1 VSGTSA
7 RPRTEI
13 VTVDVD
19 GQVLKV
25 GIKRGDGP
33 PLLVFNGIGA
43 NLEILEPFTD
53 ALDGIET
60 IVFDVPGTGGS
71 ALPSSPYCLR
81 KLARL
86 ADRMLTK
93 LGYESKVDVLGVS
106 WGGALAQQF
115 ARSCRH
121 RCRRLILAAT
131 TPGALMMPGSPFVLW
146 RMFNPRR
153 YGDPDHLRRIAPK
166 IYGGDI
172 RRDPDLIKAY
182 VLLLQSPHW
191 LGYVYQQ
198 LAFLGWSSLRWLPT
212 LRQPTLVLA
221 GRHDPL
227 VPVIN
232 ARVLAM
238 LIPRSKLEVVDD
250 GHLFLMS
257 SPQRVAPMIRD
268 FLLAP
273 FPTA

>member
-1 VSGTSA
+1 M
-7 RPRTEI
+7 PRTEI
-13 VTVDVD
+13 VTLDVD
-19 GQVLKV
+19 GQILKV

-43 NLEILEPFTD
+43 NLETLEPLTH
-53 ALDGIET
+53 ALEGIET

-71 ALPSSPYCLR
+71 ALPASPYRLR
-81 KLARL
+81 SLARL

-93 LGYESKVDVLGVS
+93 LGYQSKVDVLGVS

-115 ARSCRH
+115 ARTCRH
-121 RCRRLILAAT
+121 RCRRLVLAVT
-131 TPGALMMPGSPFVLW
+131 TPGALMVPGSPFVLW

-153 YGDPDHLRRIAPK
+153 YGDPDHLRKIAPK
-166 IYGGDI
+166 IYGGDV
-172 RRDPDLIKAY
+172 RRNPDLIKAY
-182 VLLLQSPHW
+182 ILLLRRPHW

-198 LAFLGWSSLRWLPT
+198 VAFLGWSSLAWLPT

-227 VPVIN
+227 VPVMN
-232 ARVLAM
+232 SRVLAM
-238 LIPRSKLEVVDD
+238 LIPRAKLHVVDD

-268 FLLAP
+268 FLRAASS
-273 FPTA
+273 TS